1 MSEATSGPAPEGQ
14 GNAKVIYIL
23 YLIGLVVGLTA
34 IVGLVMAYVYRGEG
48 PDWVDAHYR
57 FQIRTF
63 WIGLLYIVVGTA
75 LSAVLVGYLI
85 LLFWGGLAHRALREG
100 PQGPGGPARA
110 RGPGHLAVLKGRRG
124 PAAARR
130 AQRAGKRRGVQFA
143 SRPIRP

>member
-85 LLFWGGLAHRALREG
+85 LLFWGVWLIVRCVKGLKALED
-100 PQGPGGPARA
+100 
-110 RGPGHLAVLKGRRG
+110 RRG
-124 PAAARR
+124 PEDPATWL
-130 AQRAGKRRGVQFA
+130 F
-143 SRPIRP
+143 